1 MENSIHLAHSL
12 LPTPFKEFNENNGKK
27 IYDSLLYKPS
37 EDAKKEDDSPK
48 SIMILHLAGNTSEL
62 IELIEKNKTFLLKS
76 GHMTLDDKTMI
87 IEILFEHLFKQDKI
101 YQANTV
107 KLFKLIK
114 EFIELNYHKLSLT
127 LDWRPCFNTI
137 FAIYNNNEVLF
148 ELYSLAGRKEDFSGI
163 MSGVLNKLSKFF
175 PQGSALE
182 MFNEIKSELFLGNP
196 KFFTIMNTFSLLVPT
211 KRYNT
216 DEDEIQEWLPFIIN
230 LWKTLP
236 GQSNYKASIMKLL
249 AQVTQHFNRVDFT
262 HYDNWVLHQLNL
274 VLTESNQGAIGNQKK
289 AEYIKYFAQYF
300 VNTYKSKAHQN
311 SEESKG
317 EQMGDHVGT
326 LAEKYSDFL
335 HPSNK
340 FKNKGDLIGFI
351 HSASTSL

>member
-1 MENSIHLAHSL
+1 
-12 LPTPFKEFNENNGKK
+12 
-27 IYDSLLYKPS
+27 
-37 EDAKKEDDSPK
+37 
-48 SIMILHLAGNTSEL
+48 
-62 IELIEKNKTFLLKS
+62 
-76 GHMTLDDKTMI
+76 
-87 IEILFEHLFKQDKI
+87 
-101 YQANTV
+101 
-107 KLFKLIK
+107 
-114 EFIELNYHKLSLT
+114 
-127 LDWRPCFNTI
+127 
-137 FAIYNNNEVLF
+137 
-148 ELYSLAGRKEDFSGI
+148 
-163 MSGVLNKLSKFF
+163 
-175 PQGSALE
+175 
-182 MFNEIKSELFLGNP
+182 
-196 KFFTIMNTFSLLVPT
+196 
-211 KRYNT
+211 
-216 DEDEIQEWLPFIIN
+216 
-230 LWKTLP
+230 
-236 GQSNYKASIMKLL
+236 MKLL